1 VAVSDFRFHDYR
13 HNFATKL
20 LRETKNLKPVQKSLN
35 HRNIKTT
42 AKYAHVLDDEVA
54 AGVDAMQMSQRI
66 GS

>member
-1 VAVSDFRFHDYR
+1 
-13 HNFATKL
+13 
-20 LRETKNLKPVQKSLN
+20 VQKPLN